1 MELSL
6 LAVILGFILD
16 LIVGVSPLA
25 LSSHSS
31 GGTSHQRIGEAASEN
46 FPEEGTGRADRRRIP
61 AGADGWNHHG
71 CCLGTSP
78 GGRSGASLSEI
89 CAGSH
94 HVLLGTGE
102 TKSLKTE
109 TMKVYDALK
118 EGDEESPLRCI
129 HGSRT

>member
-16 LIVGVSPLA
+16 LIVGDPHWLYHPIRLVGHLI
-25 LSSHSS
+25 S
-31 GGTSHQRIGEAASEN
+31 GLEKLLRSIFPKTEQGEL
-46 FPEEGTGRADRRRIP
+46 I
-61 AGADGWNHHG
+61 AGGFLLVLTAGITTG

-94 HVLLGTGE
+94 HVLLGTGDQIPE
-102 TKSLKTE
+102 DRDHESL
-109 TMKVYDALK
+109 
-118 EGDEESPLRCI
+118 
-129 HGSRT
+129 